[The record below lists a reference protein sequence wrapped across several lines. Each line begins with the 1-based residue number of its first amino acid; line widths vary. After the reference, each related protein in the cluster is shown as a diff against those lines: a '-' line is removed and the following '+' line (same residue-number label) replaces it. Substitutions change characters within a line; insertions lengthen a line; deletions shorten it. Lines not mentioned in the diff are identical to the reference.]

1 MGHFRNETLEYFR
14 GKGVKS
20 VIWEY
25 LIKKLKQ
32 ICHYIVAEEPQ
43 YSGMWQVI
51 KKKRNRNEKIKKKKT
66 VLPMASPAL

>member
-51 KKKRNRNEKIKKKKT
+51 KKKKE
-66 VLPMASPAL
+66 